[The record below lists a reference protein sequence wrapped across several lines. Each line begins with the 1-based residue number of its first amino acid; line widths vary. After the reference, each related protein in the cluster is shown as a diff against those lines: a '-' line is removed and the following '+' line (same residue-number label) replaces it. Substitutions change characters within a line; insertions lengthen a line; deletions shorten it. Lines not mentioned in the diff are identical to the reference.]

1 MQLNKKEYLTI
12 KKNVLEISKTYTTS
26 EEKDKFTTHIDSKIE
41 NFNPTIM
48 VYGVYNAG
56 KSTLLN
62 ALFGQREM
70 AKTGDSPETAEV
82 KAYNY
87 NGYTI
92 YDTPGINAPIEHQ
105 KVTDEHLKK
114 CELVLF
120 VLSNNGSFE
129 EEYIYEKIGD
139 VIKSKKPI
147 LIVLNN
153 KSGTDMNSAEA
164 STEIDK
170 VNQHLSTVCD
180 KHGIVKSEEKVSIA
194 FVDALAALDGKIDSE
209 QELIDESKIIELEK
223 LIDDLLGS
231 ASATEVSN
239 ALNIYIHDYILHT
252 ISIIDLQIDNPEM
265 KKTQELITYLE
276 KLKQRTLIEL
286 KDIGMQS
293 ASIATANFL
302 ELMLAKDQ
310 NNISSMIK
318 KTTEEISAK
327 INQRISEIQAE
338 IIEKVD
344 KFKVEFEQLSLDTPN
359 VSLDMD
365 ANTQS
370 LPSLSEQNNKT
381 TAMAG
386 AMLAQAIPPT
396 VVIPTP
402 LGPIPVKPLVMIASA
417 LFGAF
422 SGSSEARARAEAKLD
437 EKRAMH
443 LSAKNKA
450 DEFGMDFK
458 GSLLNKVNEN
468 IDHTFTNLIGK
479 FMDFSSK
486 LESNNEQLLKDK
498 ITLQNIANN
507 IKSL

>member
-1 MQLNKKEYLTI
+1 MQLDKKEYLTI
-12 KKNVLEISKTYTTS
+12 KKNVLDISKKYTTPE
-26 EEKDKFTTHIDSKIE
+26 EEKKFTTHIDSKIE

-82 KAYNY
+82 KAYDY

-153 KSGTDMNSAEA
+153 KSGTDMNSIEA
-164 STEIDK
+164 IAEIDK

-180 KHGIVKSEEKVSIA
+180 KHGIAKSEEKVSIA
-194 FVDALAALDGKIDSE
+194 FVDALTALDGKIDNE
-209 QELIDESKIIELEK
+209 QELIDESKILELEK
-223 LIDDLLGS
+223 LMDELLGS

-239 ALNIYIHDYILHT
+239 ALNIYITDYILQT

-286 KDIGMQS
+286 KEIGMQS
-293 ASIATANFL
+293 VSIATANLL

-310 NNISSMIK
+310 KSMSSMIQ
-318 KTTEEISAK
+318 KTIKEISAK

-338 IIEKVD
+338 IKQKVD
-344 KFKVEFEQLSLDTPN
+344 KFKVEFEQLSLNTPN
-359 VSLDMD
+359 VNLDMD
-365 ANTQS
+365 TQS
-370 LPSLSEQNNKT
+370 LQSSSKQNSGNKAAISST
-381 TAMAG
+381 GMV
-386 AMLAQAIPPT
+386 LAQAIPP
-396 VVIPTP
+396 VAIIPTP

-422 SGSSEARARAEAKLD
+422 SGSDEARARAEAKLD

-450 DEFGMDFK
+450 DEFGMNFK
-458 GSLLNKVNEN
+458 DNLLSKVNEN
-468 IDHTFTNLIGK
+468 VDNTFSNLIER
-479 FMDFSSK
+479 FIDFS
-486 LESNNEQLLKDK
+486 NELDSENIQLVNDK
-498 ITLQNIANN
+498 IKLQNIL
-507 IKSL
+507 KSL

>member
-1 MQLNKKEYLTI
+1 MQLNKNEYLTI
-12 KKNVLEISKTYTTS
+12 KKNVSDISKKYTAPED
-26 EEKDKFTTHIDSKIE
+26 EEKFTKHIDNKIE

-62 ALFGQREM
+62 ALFGQKEM

-92 YDTPGINAPIEHQ
+92 YDTPGINAPIKHQ

-153 KSGTDMNSAEA
+153 KSGTDMNSVEA
-164 STEIDK
+164 SAEIDK

-180 KHGIVKSEEKVSIA
+180 KHGIAQSEEKVSIA
-194 FVDALAALDGKIDSE
+194 FVDALTALDGKIDNE
-209 QELIDESKIIELEK
+209 QELIDESKILELER
-223 LIDDLLGS
+223 LMDELLGS

-239 ALNIYIHDYILHT
+239 ALNIYITDYILQT
-252 ISIIDLQIDNPEM
+252 ISIIDSKIDNPEM

-286 KDIGMQS
+286 KEIGMQS
-293 ASIATANFL
+293 VSIATANLL

-310 NNISSMIK
+310 KSISFMIQ
-318 KTTEEISAK
+318 KTIEEISAK
-327 INQRISEIQAE
+327 INRRISEIQAE
-338 IIEKVD
+338 IKQKVD
-344 KFKVEFEQLSLDTPN
+344 KFKVEFEQLSLDNPN
-359 VSLDMD
+359 VNLDMD
-365 ANTQS
+365 TQH
-370 LPSLSEQNNKT
+370 LPSSSEQNSGTKAAISST
-381 TAMAG
+381 GMV
-386 AMLAQAIPPT
+386 LAQAIPPT

-402 LGPIPVKPLVMIASA
+402 AGPIPVKPLVIIASA

-422 SGSSEARARAEAKLD
+422 SGSSEAKARAEAKLD

-450 DEFGMDFK
+450 DEFGMNFK
-458 GSLLNKVNEN
+458 DNLLNKVNEN
-468 IDHTFTNLIGK
+468 VDNTFTSLIRQY
-479 FMDFSSK
+479 MDFSNK
-486 LESNNEQLLKDK
+486 IESENEQLLEDK

-507 IKSL
+507 IKN